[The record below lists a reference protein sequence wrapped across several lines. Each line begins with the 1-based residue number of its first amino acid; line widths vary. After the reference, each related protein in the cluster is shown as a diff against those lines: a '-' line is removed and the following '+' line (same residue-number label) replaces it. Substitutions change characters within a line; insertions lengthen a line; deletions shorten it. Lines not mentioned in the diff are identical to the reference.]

1 MVFFKIKLKFWVIVH
16 KWVSKKTS
24 YWLLFPNSQPTH
36 VTSTLAQMLLLSF
49 IIIADFSLSSS
60 FHAWALFSFYS
71 FFFISFFFFFFF
83 FLFFSQV
90 SEVTPLLL
98 QFYFQLF
105 CQSWEGQIVRD
116 ERESRSYSTPIK
128 FKKGK

>member
-36 VTSTLAQMLLLSF
+36 VTSTLAQMLLLYF

-60 FHAWALFSFYS
+60 FHAWALFSSYS
-71 FFFISFFFFFFF
+71 FFFISLFFFF

-98 QFYFQLF
+98 QFYFQLL